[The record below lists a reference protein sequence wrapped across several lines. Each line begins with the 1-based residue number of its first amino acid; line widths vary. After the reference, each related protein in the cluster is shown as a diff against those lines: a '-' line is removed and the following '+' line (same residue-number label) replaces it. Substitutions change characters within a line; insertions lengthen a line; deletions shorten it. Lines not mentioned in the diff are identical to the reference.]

1 MLSAIQ
7 VKGRRWPN
15 NRSLVTVLTVA
26 LALSNPLTAKA
37 ELLKISPKLEV
48 SSLALNANSRH
59 SGVIGADNRHPLKW
73 GETVIIPDGTRGSI
87 TSSGE
92 FISPSIGA
100 GMERSDFSTKRIV
113 RLLTKNMQFVCTGA
127 VVAPTIVL
135 TAAHCLR
142 WNGKWLR
149 DPLRPVYVEA
159 WNGQIFEVRS
169 KRSRSVSDGYKGSPL
184 PNSPRSTTADQWS
197 LDAGLLYLSK
207 SIASV
212 TDGFLEITD
221 FDGKGT
227 LHFSL
232 VGFHGDVESEKP
244 KQLVIESAFSSDSTS
259 RSRSCWGYP
268 RGIAER
274 GRRGRK
280 DGSFW
285 HGYGTVI
292 THKCDSSPGSSGS
305 PLLLKSLFDP
315 GDEFKIAGVHVANGG
330 GGALAVNLGEDAN
343 EGGPFDW
350 IRRRVADDRENYGWR
365 KDDSGVWQGVN
376 DAPWRNP

>member
-1 MLSAIQ
+1 MATMLSAIQ
-7 VKGRRWPN
+7 VKGSRWPN
-15 NRSLVTVLTVA
+15 CRSLVTVLTVA
-26 LALSNPLTAKA
+26 LALSIPLTAKA
-37 ELLKISPKLEV
+37 DLLKVSPKLEV

-73 GETVIIPDGTRGSI
+73 GETASIPNGTWGL
-87 TSSGE
+87 
-92 FISPSIGA
+92 PSVG
-100 GMERSDFSTKRIV
+100 GGERSDFSTKRIV
-113 RLLTKNMQFVCTGA
+113 RLLTKDMQFVCTGA

-159 WNGQIFEVRS
+159 WNGQILEAQSERS
-169 KRSRSVSDGYKGSPL
+169 QSVSDGYQGSPL
-184 PNSPRSTTADQWS
+184 PNSPQSTTADQWS

-212 TDGFLEITD
+212 TGGFLDIMD
-221 FDGKGT
+221 FDGREII
-227 LHFSL
+227 HFSL

-244 KQLVIESAFSSDSTS
+244 KQLVIESAISSNSTS
-259 RSRSCWGYP
+259 RSWSCRGYL
-268 RGIAER
+268 RGITER

-280 DGSFW
+280 NGSFW

-305 PLLLKSLFDP
+305 PLLLTSVLDP
-315 GDEFKIAGVHVANGG
+315 GDEFKIAGVHVANGD
-330 GGALAVNLGEDAN
+330 GGALAVNLAG
-343 EGGPFDW
+343 
-350 IRRRVADDRENYGWR
+350 RC
-365 KDDSGVWQGVN
+365 
-376 DAPWRNP
+376 